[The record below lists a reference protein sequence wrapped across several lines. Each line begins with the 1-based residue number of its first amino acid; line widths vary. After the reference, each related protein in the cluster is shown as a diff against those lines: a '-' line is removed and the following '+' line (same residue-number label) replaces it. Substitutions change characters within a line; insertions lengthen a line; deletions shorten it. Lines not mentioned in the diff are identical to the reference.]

1 MADKVYMEAL
11 SPTMEEG
18 QVVKW
23 HKAEGDAVAEGDVL
37 ADIETDKAT
46 MELVARGGGVLRGVF
61 ATEGAVVPVG
71 EVIAVIGGADE
82 DVSAVAAAAW
92 GGGSATERPGVDGA
106 SVVAAQAEGGD
117 AGSGPGDVAAALSP
131 ASGAGPAPE
140 RPAGGEPV
148 AAAAPTEPLQFAVD
162 SLPGSVAGPSPAHSS
177 GPALPAP
184 GPPGPQGR
192 VKASPVARRLAR
204 EMDVDLH
211 AVAGSGPAGRV
222 VKRDVEAAAEAAA
235 ALPVA
240 VPVAPPFL
248 APPDGLA
255 LPEHEDVPLTQMR
268 KTVARRLAESL
279 GPVPHF
285 FLTVDMDMSRA
296 LEARARINQLLEPF
310 GGKAS
315 LNDLVVKA
323 AAAALVRHPECNAW
337 WQDDRIRRF
346 NRVHMGV
353 AVAVPDGLITPVVRD
368 AQAKGLGQ
376 ISAEVRE
383 LAARAR
389 EKKLQPHEYTGSTF
403 SISNLGMFGIEEFTA
418 VINPPEAGILA
429 VGAVEERAVVVDGA
443 VVPRP
448 RMRVT
453 MSCDHRVVDGAQ
465 GARFL
470 ATLKAFLEEPAAI
483 LA

>member
-61 ATEGAVVPVG
+61 AAERAVVPVG

-92 GGGSATERPGVDGA
+92 SGGSA
-106 SVVAAQAEGGD
+106 
-117 AGSGPGDVAAALSP
+117 
-131 ASGAGPAPE
+131 PAPE
-140 RPAGGEPV
+140 RPGGGGPV
-148 AAAAPTEPLQFAVD
+148 AAPAATEPPQPAAD
-162 SLPGSVAGPSPAHSS
+162 SRTAPVAGPSPAHSA
-177 GPALPAP
+177 GPPSAALPAP

-222 VKRDVEAAAEAAA
+222 VKRDVEAAAQAAA
-235 ALPVA
+235 ASPVA
-240 VPVAPPFL
+240 APVAPPFL
-248 APPDGLA
+248 APPDGLS
-255 LPEHEDVPLTQMR
+255 LPEYEDVPLTQMR

-285 FLTVDMDMSRA
+285 FLTVDVDMVRA
-296 LEARARINQLLEPF
+296 LEARARINQLLEPL

-323 AAAALVRHPECNAW
+323 AAAALMRHPECNAW
-337 WQDDRIRRF
+337 WQNDRVRRF

-353 AVAVPDGLITPVVRD
+353 AVAVPDGLITPVIRD

-448 RMRVT
+448 QMRVT

-470 ATLKAFLEEPAAI
+470 ATLKTLLEEPAAI

>member
-61 ATEGAVVPVG
+61 AGEGAVVPVG

-92 GGGSATERPGVDGA
+92 GGGSGA
-106 SVVAAQAEGGD
+106 S
-117 AGSGPGDVAAALSP
+117 
-131 ASGAGPAPE
+131 AGPAPE
-140 RPAGGEPV
+140 RPGGGGPV
-148 AAAAPTEPLQFAVD
+148 AAPAATEPLQPAVD
-162 SLPGSVAGPSPAHSS
+162 SRTAPVAGPSPAHSA
-177 GPALPAP
+177 GPPSAALPAP

-248 APPDGLA
+248 APDGLA
-255 LPEHEDVPLTQMR
+255 PPEHEDVPLTQMR

-285 FLTVDMDMSRA
+285 FLTVDVDMSRA

-353 AVAVPDGLITPVVRD
+353 AVAVPDGLITPVIRD

-383 LAARAR
+383 LAGRAR

-418 VINPPEAGILA
+418 VINPPEACILA